1 VLLAAIIS
9 IIDNSLIPETLDE
22 QDALDADG
30 NTEIFICIFHLH
42 RARFDLFTL
51 RKEFTVIC
59 YEHPLNE
66 RIRTLLRLEDLF
78 KRIDFFSA
86 KDSPMQHHASLMT
99 LFEALEITARADI
112 KSDLLQEL
120 ERQKQ
125 ILEGMRKNPN
135 ISETALENVLENIQS
150 TFRSMLEISGKV
162 GEYLRDNEWLM
173 TIKQRTS
180 IPGGVCEFD
189 LPSYHYWLSLD
200 PALRRK
206 DFNEW
211 LAPLLPIRNAFGI
224 VLYLLRSSG
233 KTMQCIA
240 QHGIFQQP
248 SSDYMAHMLRVS
260 VNEDFPCVP
269 EISANK
275 YALNI
280 RFIPSQSG
288 QRIKV
293 YEKDVAFELT
303 FCNL

>member
-1 VLLAAIIS
+1 MIY
-9 IIDNSLIPETLDE
+9 
-22 QDALDADG
+22 
-30 NTEIFICIFHLH
+30 
-42 RARFDLFTL
+42 
-51 RKEFTVIC
+51 

-78 KRIDFFSA
+78 KKIDFFSV
-86 KDSPMQHHASLMT
+86 KDSPFQHHAALIT
-99 LFEALEITARADI
+99 LFEILEIINRADI

-125 ILEGMRKNPN
+125 ILEALRKNPN
-135 ISETALENVLENIQS
+135 ISESALDTLLDNIQT

-162 GEYLRDNEWLM
+162 GGHLRDNEWLM
-173 TIKQRTS
+173 SIKQRTS
-180 IPGGVCEFD
+180 IPGGFCEFD

-200 PALRRK
+200 AALRRK

-233 KTMQCIA
+233 KTIQNIA
-240 QHGIFQQP
+240 YQGIFQQP
-248 SSDYMAHMLRVS
+248 SSDYMAHMLCVS
-260 VNEDFPCVP
+260 VSEDFPCVP

-288 QRIKV
+288 QRVKV

>member
-1 VLLAAIIS
+1 MIS
-9 IIDNSLIPETLDE
+9 
-22 QDALDADG
+22 
-30 NTEIFICIFHLH
+30 
-42 RARFDLFTL
+42 
-51 RKEFTVIC
+51 

-66 RIRTLLRLEDLF
+66 RIRTLLKLEDLF
-78 KRIDFFSA
+78 KKMDFFSA
-86 KDSPMQHHASLMT
+86 KDSPMQHQASLMT
-99 LFEALEITARADI
+99 LFEILEIISRADI
-112 KSDLLQEL
+112 KTDLLQEL

-125 ILEGMRKNPN
+125 MLEALRRNPD
-135 ISETALENVLENIQS
+135 ISESALDNVLDNIQT

-162 GEYLRDNEWLM
+162 GEHLRDNEWLM

-189 LPSYHYWLSLD
+189 LPSYHYWLNLD
-200 PALRRK
+200 PSLRRK

-211 LAPLLPIRNAFGI
+211 LAPLLPVRNAFGI

-233 KTMQCIA
+233 KTTQNIA
-240 QHGIFQQP
+240 RQGIFQQP
-248 SSDYMAHMLRVS
+248 GSDYHAHMLRVS

-288 QRIKV
+288 QRVKV